1 MSIRVS
7 AATGPDDIAAAR
19 TLFLEYAESLDF
31 NLCFQG
37 FDAEMARFPGEYAP
51 PGGTLLLA
59 RDGDAVVGCVALR
72 PAPDG
77 FGEMKRLYLR
87 PAARGTGAGRAL
99 AVAVIEVARALGK
112 KGVLLDTAT
121 SMVAAA
127 SLYRDLG
134 FRQVDGPPGGAG
146 EPELLYFRLE
156 FPG

>member
-1 MSIRVS
+1 MTPRVS
-7 AATGPDDIAAAR
+7 PAEGPDDIAAAR
-19 TLFLEYAESLDF
+19 ALFLEYAESLDF

-37 FDAEMARFPGEYAP
+37 FDAEMARFPGDYTP

-59 RDGDAVVGCVALR
+59 RDGDTVLGVVGLR

-99 AVAVIEVARALGK
+99 AVALIAAARALGK

-127 SLYRDLG
+127 GLYRDLG
-134 FRQVDGPPGGAG
+134 FVQVDGPPSGPG
-146 EPELLYFRLE
+146 EPDLLYFRLA
-156 FPG
+156 F